1 MNNTVDK
8 HTPGPWEMKAAKWT
22 NDPAEPIWGFSIQSG
37 DKKICGLN
45 VVINSRIMP
54 DEYFK
59 NFPDFHREHFTSEE
73 AEANAALIASAP
85 TLKKENEELKERNRV
100 LVEAL
105 GQLVNRIESNWEA
118 ITSGNQNGVIGAL
131 LKEAKEA
138 LQSNQ

>member
-1 MNNTVDK
+1 MSSTVDK
-8 HTPGPWEMKAAKWT
+8 YTPGPWEMKAAKWT

-45 VVINSRIMP
+45 VVIDSRIMP

-59 NFPDFHREHFTSEE
+59 NFPDFHKEHFTSEE

-85 TLKKENEELKERNRV
+85 QLKKENEELKERNRV

-105 GQLVNRIESNWEA
+105 QECREWYVNNADKIAPETPICFSN
-118 ITSGNQNGVIGAL
+118 AL
-131 LKEAKEA
+131 SII
-138 LQSNQ
+138 QSNQQP